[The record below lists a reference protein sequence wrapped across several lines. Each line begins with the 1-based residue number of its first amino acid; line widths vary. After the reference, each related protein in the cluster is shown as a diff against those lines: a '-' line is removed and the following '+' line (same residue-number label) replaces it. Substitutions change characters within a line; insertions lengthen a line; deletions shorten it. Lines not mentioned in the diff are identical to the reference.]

1 MHTILNEPGFFLH
14 VTILFLFYFTKY
26 MLEANYFYDEQIC
39 EKSQALI
46 S

>member
-1 MHTILNEPGFFLH
+1 MHTILNEPGFLLY
-14 VTILFLFYFTKY
+14 VTILFLFYFIKY
-26 MLEANYFYDEQIC
+26 MLEANYF